1 MNDHPIILFDGVCN
15 FCNSTVNFVLK
26 NDRTKELR
34 FAPLQSV
41 TGEQILKLHG
51 INDQTL
57 NTFIFVEQ
65 GKLYKASSAALRVAA
80 YLPWYW
86 KWTKVF
92 WLVPRTIRD
101 AVYYFIAKNRY
112 HWFGKQES
120 CMVPAAEWRSRFLN

>member
-26 NDRTKELR
+26 NDRTKKLR

-41 TGEQILKLHG
+41 TGERLLKLHG

-65 GKLYKASSAALRVAA
+65 GKLYKASSAALRVAG

-86 KWTKVF
+86 KWSKVF
-92 WLVPRTIRD
+92 WLVPRTFRD

-112 HWFGKQES
+112 KWFGKQES
-120 CMVPAAEWRSRFLN
+120 CMVPAAEWRSRFFN

>member
-65 GKLYKASSAALRVAA
+65 GKLYKASSAALRVAG

-86 KWTKVF
+86 KWSKVF
-92 WLVPRTIRD
+92 WLVPRTFRD

-112 HWFGKQES
+112 KWFGKQES